1 MNTVELL
8 KEFAKEQGINVAEVD
23 KFLSKWNSP
32 KTLDELL
39 NLPKNL
45 LNHVS
50 YISYLDD
57 PLKSFIGDEIWWER
71 YMTIDLHRVV
81 DVLLDRKW
89 DLVRDLVDEDVH
101 FDEID
106 FDALTIEDEEVK
118 ERLEELKEV
127 EKHIINI
134 KFGSVVYD
142 W

>member
-89 DLVRDLVDEDVH
+89 GLVRDLVDEDVH

>member
-1 MNTVELL
+1 
-8 KEFAKEQGINVAEVD
+8 
-23 KFLSKWNSP
+23 
-32 KTLDELL
+32 
-39 NLPKNL
+39 
-45 LNHVS
+45 
-50 YISYLDD
+50 
-57 PLKSFIGDEIWWER
+57 LKSFIGDEIWWER